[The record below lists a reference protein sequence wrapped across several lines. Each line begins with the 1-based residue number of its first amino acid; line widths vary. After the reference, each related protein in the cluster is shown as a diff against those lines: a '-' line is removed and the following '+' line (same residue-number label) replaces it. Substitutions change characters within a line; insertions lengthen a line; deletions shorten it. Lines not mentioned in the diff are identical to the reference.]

1 MGHLLG
7 NLTRFTRLLR
17 SLGLSVPPGSTV
29 EAVRAAQ
36 CVGLRSRSDFRHA
49 LRTALVQRAEDLK
62 LFDEAFRVFWAPP
75 SGTQTQLDLRPL
87 GAGDRRFGDPVVE
100 MESLT
105 AAARDRLERGESR
118 VERVRIA
125 TYSDREVLREKDF
138 KRLTPE
144 ETAQAVELLRE
155 LRWRPSLKTTK
166 RWKPGRGTALDAR
179 RMLSRLA
186 RRPNDAEPPPRRERK
201 LATRRLVL
209 LCDISGSMERYTRMF
224 LWFACCLTSNL
235 DRTECFLFA
244 TRLTRVTSKLR
255 GLRARNPLQAIS
267 RLVPDWSGGTR
278 IGDSLR
284 AFNMHWARR
293 TLGCGA
299 VVLVISDGWDRG
311 DPSAMQAEVSR
322 LRRSSHRLIWLS
334 PLLGSP
340 GYRPLTRGLR
350 ASLAHV
356 DDFLPVRNLASLDLL
371 AEHLN
376 RLSEK
381 APGRSAW
388 HIRRAQGPVC

>member
-36 CVGLRSRSDFRHA
+36 CVGLRSKSDLRHA
-49 LRTALVQRAEDLK
+49 LRAALVRRAEDLK
-62 LFDEAFRVFWAPP
+62 LFDEAFRVFWGPP
-75 SGTQTQLDLRPL
+75 SGTQTKLDLRPL

-100 MESLT
+100 MESL
-105 AAARDRLERGESR
+105 AVEGRERLERGGSR

-138 KRLTPE
+138 KRLTAE

-155 LRWRPSLKTTK
+155 LRWRPSPRRTK
-166 RWKPGRGTALDAR
+166 RWKPGRGTSLDPR
-179 RMLSRLA
+179 RTMARLA
-186 RRPNDAEPPPRRERK
+186 RRPNDPEPPPRRERK
-201 LATRRLVL
+201 LAPRRLVL

-224 LWFACCLTSNL
+224 LWFACCLTSRL

-244 TRLTRVTSKLR
+244 TRLTRITSQLR
-255 GLRARNPLQAIS
+255 GLRERNPLQAIS
-267 RLVPDWSGGTR
+267 RLVQDWSGGTR

-293 TLGCGA
+293 TLGSGA

-311 DPSAMQAEVSR
+311 DPSSMQAEVSR

-340 GYRPLTRGLR
+340 EYRPLTRGLR
-350 ASLAHV
+350 ASLPHV
-356 DDFLPVRNLASLDLL
+356 DDFLPVHNLASLDRL
-371 AEHLN
+371 AQHLN
-376 RLSEK
+376 RLPEK
-381 APGRSAW
+381 PRGGPTRSVQ
-388 HIRRAQGPVC
+388 RAQGPVW